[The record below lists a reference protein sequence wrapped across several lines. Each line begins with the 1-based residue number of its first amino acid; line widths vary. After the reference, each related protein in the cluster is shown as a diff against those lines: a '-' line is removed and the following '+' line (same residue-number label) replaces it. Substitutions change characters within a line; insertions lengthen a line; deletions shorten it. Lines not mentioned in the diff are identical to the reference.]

1 LSLVG
6 QVDDAQLVAL
16 IAMAKL
22 LISNNTGPVHM
33 AAAVQTPVVDLYAR
47 TNPEH
52 TPWQV
57 SSRVLYFDVAEHLRS
72 RTPALVYTT
81 PKVAKPMPAP
91 SDIVCAVRELLIGES
106 LGCSIAEEVMTW

>member
-1 LSLVG
+1 
-6 QVDDAQLVAL
+6 
-16 IAMAKL
+16 
-22 LISNNTGPVHM
+22 VHV

-57 SSRVLYFDVAEHLRS
+57 SCRVLYFDVPEHLRS

-81 PKVAKPMPAP
+81 PKVVKPMPAP
-91 SDIVCAVRELLIGES
+91 ADIVCAVCELLSGE
-106 LGCSIAEEVMTW
+106 GQQCSIAEEVISW